1 MSKLSPSIRKA
12 AILVSTLDDRAADAL
27 LDQMGDEMAAR
38 VRSALV
44 ELDDI
49 PTAEQQAVLTEFFA
63 GGKPAR
69 SPIAADDGGV
79 QLDLSLAGRVE
90 QAAPAEPIFARNQ
103 RSFAFL
109 NEVPPCETARV
120 LARESALTIAV
131 VIARLEPAL
140 AAELLELLPPG
151 LATDALERMAWLEEP
166 AEEVLAD
173 IERQLRLDLAPLQ
186 SPSRG
191 PDSLAGMQA
200 LLGAMGA
207 DARDRVLAGL
217 LQRNGRLARQL
228 GYVNSTGSITT
239 SRYRVESSG
248 ERGASVPRLLEG
260 GPLVNPSQREAR
272 TSRSPAR
279 HPAPLVE
286 FDDLLTLSDEALRRV
301 FAAADPKVVMLAL
314 TGAPETLLARILGQ
328 LPASDAATLRKR
340 LNHPGAIRLSDIE
353 AAQEQL
359 AAVAR
364 RLAEQGVIVLPG
376 SRHFAA
382 AA

>member
-27 LDQMGDEMAAR
+27 LDQMGDEIAAR

-63 GGKPAR
+63 GSNLAP
-69 SPIAADDGGV
+69 SPIAVDDDGV
-79 QLDLSLAGRVE
+79 QLDLSLAGHVE

-103 RSFAFL
+103 RTFAFL
-109 NEVPPCETARV
+109 NEVPPRETARV

-166 AEEVLAD
+166 AAEVLAD
-173 IERQLRLDLAPLQ
+173 IERQLRLDLATFQ

-228 GYVNSTGSITT
+228 GYDKSTGSITA

-260 GPLVNPSQREAR
+260 GPLVNPSHREAHA
-272 TSRSPAR
+272 SRSPVR

-328 LPASDAATLRKR
+328 LPATDAATLRKR

>member
-12 AILVSTLDDRAADAL
+12 AILISTLDDRAADTL
-27 LDQMGDEMAAR
+27 LEQMGDEMAAR

-49 PTAEQQAVLTEFFA
+49 PAAEQQAVLTEFFA
-63 GGKPAR
+63 GGKPAL
-69 SPIAADDGGV
+69 PPVAAEDDGV
-79 QLDLSLAGRVE
+79 QLDLSQVEHVE
-90 QAAPAEPIFARNQ
+90 QTPAEPILPRNQ
-103 RSFAFL
+103 RPFVFL
-109 NEVPPCETARV
+109 DDVPPWETARV
-120 LARESALTIAV
+120 LAREGAQTIAV
-131 VIARLEPAL
+131 VIGRLEPAL
-140 AAELLELLPPG
+140 AAQLLESLSPE

-166 AEEVLAD
+166 AAEVLAD
-173 IERQLRLDLAPLQ
+173 IERQLRLDLAAFL
-186 SPSRG
+186 SPRG
-191 PDSLAGMQA
+191 GSDSLAGMQA
-200 LLGAMGA
+200 LLSEMDS

-228 GYVNSTGSITT
+228 GYEPATAGTVA

-248 ERGASVPRLLEG
+248 ERGAPAPRFLEG
-260 GPLVNPSQREAR
+260 GQLVDSSHREAHA
-272 TSRSPAR
+272 SRSPAR
-279 HPAPLVE
+279 HPAPLFE

-301 FAAADPKVVMLAL
+301 FAAAEPRVVMLAL
-314 TGAPETLLARILGQ
+314 TGAPEPLLARILGQ
-328 LPASDAATLRKR
+328 LPAADAATLRKR

-359 AAVAR
+359 ATVAR
-364 RLAEQGVIVLPG
+364 RLAEQGVIVLAG

>member
-1 MSKLSPSIRKA
+1 MSNLSPSIRKA

-27 LDQMGDEMAAR
+27 LEQMGDELAAR

-49 PTAEQQAVLTEFFA
+49 PAAEQQAVLIEFFA
-63 GGKPAR
+63 GSKPAS
-69 SPIAADDGGV
+69 SPVAADDDGV
-79 QLDLSLAGRVE
+79 QLDLSLAERVE
-90 QAAPAEPIFARNQ
+90 QALPAEPTSPQQ
-103 RSFAFL
+103 RRPFAFL
-109 NEVPPCETARV
+109 DAVPPRETARV

-131 VIARLEPAL
+131 VIARLDPAL
-140 AAELLELLPPG
+140 AAELLELLPSG
-151 LATDALERMAWLEEP
+151 LATDALERMAWLEQP

-173 IERQLRLDLAPLQ
+173 IERQLRLDLAPFQ

-207 DARDRVLAGL
+207 DARDRMLAGL

-228 GYVNSTGSITT
+228 GYEKSAGSITA
-239 SRYRVESSG
+239 SRFRMESSG
-248 ERGASVPRLLEG
+248 KRAASAPQFLAG
-260 GPLVNPSQREAR
+260 HPLVNPSHREANA
-272 TSRSPAR
+272 SRLPAR

-314 TGAPETLLARILGQ
+314 TGAPEPLLARILGQ
-328 LPASDAATLRKR
+328 LPATDAATLRQR
-340 LNHPGAIRLSDIE
+340 LNNPGAIRLSDIE

-364 RLAEQGVIVLPG
+364 RLAEQGAIVLPA